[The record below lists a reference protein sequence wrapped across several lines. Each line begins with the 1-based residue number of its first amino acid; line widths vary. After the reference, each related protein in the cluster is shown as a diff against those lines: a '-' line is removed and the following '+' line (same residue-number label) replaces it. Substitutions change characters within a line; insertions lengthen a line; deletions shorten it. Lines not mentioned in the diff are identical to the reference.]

1 MKVVKHWNK
10 LSKRYSGVS
19 ILGDIKNPTKHGSE
33 QPALTVT
40 ALIKVIE
47 RGDLQRSFPT
57 LSLSAILCP
66 VYLWRKVSVWHCL
79 APKLQEGGFL
89 SVTLAFQGYDE
100 NHYCYLILVTGNI
113 HIFTKC
119 RIAKKVLLKVMLPC
133 TILWP
138 LQILIHQLMSFP
150 FLDNAGKRNRKL

>member
-1 MKVVKHWNK
+1 VSKGNAASLLFSRAQWEEKRWEENRHKQEFPFKNK
-10 LSKRYSGVS
+10 KDLIYWEGSWTLQEVAQGSCGVS

-66 VYLWRKVSVWHCL
+66 VYL
-79 APKLQEGGFL
+79 
-89 SVTLAFQGYDE
+89 
-100 NHYCYLILVTGNI
+100 
-113 HIFTKC
+113 
-119 RIAKKVLLKVMLPC
+119 
-133 TILWP
+133 
-138 LQILIHQLMSFP
+138 
-150 FLDNAGKRNRKL
+150 